1 MLFLRGTPFI
11 VFNPALQQAG
21 PAPSASRTAPGLIQ
35 NMNTMRQL
43 TTLLVLLAG
52 TGVTALGGS
61 NPVSWLTNDREAFE
75 AAHAARRPVLMFFT
89 GSDWCVWSEKME
101 QEVFSSAEF
110 AQYADRNLI
119 LLKLEFPRSY
129 DLPAAQ
135 MKHNRSL
142 QREYGIS
149 GYPTVVVTDDH
160 GVVLGRLTY
169 HQGGPQ
175 QFLGELSKL
184 LE

>member
-1 MLFLRGTPFI
+1 
-11 VFNPALQQAG
+11 
-21 PAPSASRTAPGLIQ
+21 
-35 NMNTMRQL
+35 MNTLRQI

-52 TGVTALGGS
+52 TGAIVFAGS

-75 AAHAARRPVLMFFT
+75 AARVTHRPVLMFFT

-101 QEVFSSAEF
+101 EEVFSTVEF
-110 AQYADRNLI
+110 AQYADRNLV

-129 DLPAAQ
+129 ELPAAQ
-135 MKHNRSL
+135 MKQNRSL
-142 QREYGIS
+142 RRQYGIS
-149 GYPTVVVTDDH
+149 GYPTVVVTN
-160 GVVLGRLTY
+160 GFGEVIGRLTY
-169 HQGGPQ
+169 RQGGPQ